1 MQISFEKFLQF
12 LPKAYIKAYKHLN
25 NNKMAYVGLP
35 LKPT

>member
-1 MQISFEKFLQF
+1 MQISFEKFLLF

-25 NNKMAYVGLP
+25 NNKIDYVDLP